1 MISPNK
7 QNTDTRNGNHG
18 NHGNHGMENAE
29 PRNYANPEPLNVSHI
44 GRSVTVTLINGR
56 IESGKLKAMGAYM
69 ISIIGSNGKELIV
82 NKGAII
88 TVSVL

>member
-7 QNTDTRNGNHG
+7 QNTDTRDG

-44 GRSVTVTLINGR
+44 GRSVTVTLVNGR
-56 IESGKLKAMGAYM
+56 IES
-69 ISIIGSNGKELIV
+69 
-82 NKGAII
+82 
-88 TVSVL
+88 